1 VRSLSDLGLTFTKE
15 GVLEFDSSVVAAM
28 SASRLEDA
36 FALIGGSTTGFGELG
51 ARIEQYTDPVMGVIQ
66 REIDSN
72 NQADVRISEQI
83 ARMNER
89 IEMMRSSLMLKLQAA
104 DALLAQL
111 ENQQGML
118 DATIE
123 SLTIAS
129 FGKRQER

>member
-1 VRSLSDLGLTFTKE
+1 
-15 GVLEFDSSVVAAM
+15 
-28 SASRLEDA
+28 
-36 FALIGGSTTGFGELG
+36 
-51 ARIEQYTDPVMGVIQ
+51 MGVIQ